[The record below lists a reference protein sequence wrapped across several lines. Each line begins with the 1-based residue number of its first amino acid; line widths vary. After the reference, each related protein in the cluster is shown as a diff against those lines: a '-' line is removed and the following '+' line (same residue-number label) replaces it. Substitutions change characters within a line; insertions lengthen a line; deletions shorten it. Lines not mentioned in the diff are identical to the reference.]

1 MIHNERITK
10 LNQKRASNGR
20 YVLYWMQASQRSQCN
35 HALEFAIRQAN
46 EHNEPLLVY
55 FGLTERYPEANE
67 RHYRFMLEGLKEL
80 QTSLHQRKIQMV
92 IGYESPEVGAVR
104 LSKKA
109 SLVVCDRGYLKIQ
122 RRWREYLAQHINCP
136 CIQVESDTVV
146 PVEEASSKE
155 EYTAATLRPKI
166 RRLLPRYLVPLEEQE
181 PKLASTHLDFN
192 SLDITDIE
200 ETIAKL
206 DIDRSV
212 RLTGSFHG
220 GTSKAEQRLTKFLNA
235 KLDRYP
241 ELTNDPT
248 ADYLSNMSPYLHFGQ
263 ISPLYIA
270 LKVLETGNPNSDAFL
285 EELIIR
291 RELSINFVFYN
302 QDYDSFGG
310 LPKWVRDTLLAHKQD
325 PRQYEYSL
333 DELEEAETHD
343 PYWNAAQ
350 RQMTGTSKMHG
361 YMRMYWG
368 KKIIEWSRTP
378 EEAFQKCL
386 YLNNKYELDG
396 RDANGFAGVAWC
408 FGKHDRPWS
417 VRPVFGNI
425 RYMSADG
432 LKRKFD
438 ADKYAKRYPLNEA
451 RSQP

>member
-1 MIHNERITK
+1 MIQNERISN
-10 LNQKRASNGR
+10 LNQRRTSSGS

-46 EHNEPLLVY
+46 EHNEPALVY
-55 FGLTERYPEANE
+55 FGLTEKYPEANE
-67 RHYRFMLEGLKEL
+67 RHYRFMLEGLKEV

-92 IGYESPEVGAVR
+92 IGHESPEIGAVR

-109 SLVVCDRGYLKIQ
+109 SLVVCDRGYLNIQ
-122 RRWREYLAQHINCP
+122 RRWRHYLARQINCP
-136 CIQVESDTVV
+136 CIQVESETVV
-146 PVEEASSKE
+146 PVEEASTKE
-155 EYTAATLRPKI
+155 EYAAATLRPKI

-181 PKLASTHLDFN
+181 PKLTSLHLDFD
-192 SLDITDIE
+192 SLDITNIE

-212 RLTGSFHG
+212 KGTGSFHG
-220 GTSKAEQRLTKFLNA
+220 GTSEAEQRLEEFLSTR
-235 KLDRYP
+235 LDRYP
-241 ELTNDPT
+241 ELRNDPN

-263 ISPLYIA
+263 ISPLHIA
-270 LKVLETGNPNSDAFL
+270 LKVLDARSPNSDVFL

-291 RELSINFVFYN
+291 RELSINFVFFN
-302 QDYDSFGG
+302 QNYDSFDG
-310 LPKWVRDTLLAHKQD
+310 LPGWARDTLLRHKRD

-333 DELEEAETHD
+333 DELERGETHD

-350 RQMTGTSKMHG
+350 RQMTRTAKMHG

-368 KKIIEWSRTP
+368 KKIIEWTRAP

-408 FGKHDRPWS
+408 FGKHDRPWAG
-417 VRPVFGNI
+417 RPIFGNV

-438 ADKYAKRYPLNEA
+438 ADRYAKKYL
-451 RSQP
+451 